1 MPPSLKSFKNKQL
14 FLILGGD
21 DKGADQR
28 GLFEF
33 LSGLDVTIF
42 TIGKNEQR
50 LNTLAKEFQIT
61 AKPCS
66 TLEKA
71 VKKIDSLHTKNSI
84 AILSPAAASL
94 DQFES
99 YVQRGEEFKKFVDLR

>member
-1 MPPSLKSFKNKQL
+1 MVIVLRNRSRKR
-14 FLILGGD
+14 FLVARASCCRNDLH
-21 DKGADQR
+21 
-28 GLFEF
+28 
-33 LSGLDVTIF
+33 VTIF

-71 VKKIDSLHTKNSI
+71 VKEIDPLHTKNSI

-94 DQFES
+94 DQFDS
-99 YVQRGEEFKKFVDLR
+99 YAQRGEEFKKFVDLR